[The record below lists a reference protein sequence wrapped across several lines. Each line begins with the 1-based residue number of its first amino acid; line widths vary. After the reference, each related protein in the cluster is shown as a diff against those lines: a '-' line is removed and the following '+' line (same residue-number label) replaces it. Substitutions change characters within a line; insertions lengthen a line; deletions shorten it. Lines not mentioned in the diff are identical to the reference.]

1 MLRVHMRIY
10 GIVQG
15 VGFRPFVARIA
26 TREKI
31 TGSVCNKGPYVEIY
45 ASGTQSQ
52 LDAFVLAL
60 KTEAPER
67 SMILKIEQHRIET
80 VDNETSF
87 VIITSAKEKGQVFV
101 SPDIATCEACS
112 KELFDPANK
121 RYLHPF
127 INCTACGPRLTI
139 LDSMP
144 YDRKR
149 TSMSDFP
156 LCPDCEYEYTHME
169 TRRYHAQPVCCNNCG
184 PKLYTIGT
192 AHPKEGTAAL
202 LEARKV
208 IREGGIIAI
217 KGIGGFHLCCDATN
231 TTAIQRLRQVKN
243 RPTKPFAIMIRD
255 EEKAKQVAEIGKEEA
270 AIMTGPQKPILLLK
284 KKQGAILSPLIAP
297 ENPNIGVM
305 LPYAPVQMLLFTY
318 PGDEAVSPYF
328 VMTSGNRRSEP
339 LCHTDSEALKELAP
353 LCDLILSNNRKIRMR
368 ADDSIMQIYEKKPS
382 MIRRSRGYA
391 PLPIIQSTKRHGAV
405 LGIGGELKNSFT
417 LGSEDLLYPSA
428 YVGDM
433 ASLASIKALE
443 AAIIRMERLLEIEP
457 QIVACDLHPRYNSAA
472 FAKGLG
478 LPVVTVQHHF
488 AHIVSCMAEN
498 DYEGTVI
505 GVSFDGTGYG
515 TDHTIWGGEFLLC
528 TRSSF
533 QRMGSITP
541 FTQAGGDLS
550 STQGWRIAMALLL
563 DAFGDHKAK
572 AIAQELNVCSPQK
585 AQGMVMMIKNHIN
598 CITST
603 SCGRLFDGVS
613 ALLSIKCESTFE
625 GEASMTLQFIAEHY
639 RDEQSLSL
647 KTSAEIEAVLKNR
660 YQLSLINEGEKE
672 DGKSFELNTTELFKQ
687 LTEHKRE
694 GEPSA
699 RLALDFHLVLAI
711 MIRSGCRKSRALS
724 GLSTAALSGGVFQN
738 ILLLDLT
745 KKLLEEDGFT
755 VLIHTLIPAND
766 GGISLGQAVV
776 AMEKIQKK
784 IKA

>member
-1 MLRVHMRIY
+1 MLRAHMRIY

-26 TREKI
+26 TRENL
-31 TGSVCNKGPYVEIY
+31 TGSVCNKGPYVEIFV
-45 ASGTQSQ
+45 SGNQTQ

-67 SMILKIEQHRIET
+67 SMILKIEQQMTNPVQGET
-80 VDNETSF
+80 AF

-101 SPDIATCEACS
+101 SPDIATCDACS
-112 KELFDPANK
+112 KELFDPTNK

-169 TRRYHAQPVCCNNCG
+169 TRRYHAQPVCCNSCG
-184 PKLYTIGT
+184 PELYTLGT
-192 AHPKEGTAAL
+192 DKRMEGKQAILAA
-202 LEARKV
+202 RRV

-231 TTAIQRLRQVKN
+231 SRAIQRLRSVKN

-255 EEKAKQVAEIGKEEA
+255 IQKAKEVCEIGKEEEI
-270 AIMTGPQKPILLLK
+270 IMTGPQKPILLLK
-284 KKQGAILSPLIAP
+284 KKRGAKLSSLIAP

-305 LPYAPVQMLLFTY
+305 LPYAPVQMLLFHY
-318 PGDEAVSPYF
+318 PGDAPLSPFF
-328 VMTSGNRRSEP
+328 VMTSGNRKSEP
-339 LCHTDSEALKELAP
+339 LCHNDREALKDLAP
-353 LCDLILSNNRKIRMR
+353 ICDLILSNNRTIRMR
-368 ADDSIMQIYEKKPS
+368 ADDSIMQLYEKKPS

-391 PLPIIQSTKRHGAV
+391 PLPIIRSKKREGTV

-417 LGSEDLLYPSA
+417 LGSNDLLYPSP
-428 YVGDM
+428 YVGDLG
-433 ASLASIKALE
+433 SLTSIEALKAGV
-443 AAIIRMERLLEIEP
+443 IRMERLLEIEP
-457 QIVACDLHPRYNSAA
+457 QIVACDLHPRYNSAS
-472 FAKGLG
+472 FAKALG

-498 DYEGTVI
+498 DYEGEVI

-528 TRSSF
+528 STSSF
-533 QRMGSITP
+533 SRIGSITP

-563 DAFGDHKAK
+563 DAFDTTQAR
-572 AIAQELNVCSPQK
+572 AIAQQLSVCSPQK
-585 AQGMVMMIKNHIN
+585 AQGIMMMIKNKIN
-598 CITST
+598 SITST

-613 ALLSIKCESTFE
+613 ALLSLKSESTFE
-625 GEASMTLQFIAEHY
+625 GEASMQLQFTAEHY
-639 RDEQSLSL
+639 RDAQSLNL
-647 KTSAEIEAVLKNR
+647 KTSEAMKAALANR
-660 YQLSLINEGEKE
+660 YEAFSLINAK
-672 DGKSFELNTTELFKQ
+672 GKHFVLNTTALFKQ
-687 LTEHKRE
+687 LTLNKLS
-694 GEPSA
+694 GETSE
-699 RLALDFHLVLAI
+699 RLALDFHLVLAF
-711 MIRSGCRKSRALS
+711 MIREGCRKSRADDH
-724 GLSTAALSGGVFQN
+724 LSTVALSGGVFQN
-738 ILLLDLT
+738 MLLLDLT

-755 VLIHTLIPAND
+755 VLIHSRVPAND

-776 AMEKIQKK
+776 AMEKLQEV